1 MTNYRKAVDKGL
13 LKILSKMGISLL
25 TSYHGAQIFE
35 ALGIADNVIMS
46 AFKGTSPPGSTCARS
61 PSSIPSLPHRYH
73 LHRSFSPHR
82 HDIIT
87 LSSPLSS
94 PPHLPTTLLILILI
108 LPLLPHHPPY
118 PLPHPHPPFPPPHP
132 SSCLVLSR
140 RHPLPCVRHDLR

>member
-94 PPHLPTTLLILILI
+94 PPHLPTTLLILIL
-108 LPLLPHHPPY
+108 LLI
-118 PLPHPHPPFPPPHP
+118 PPPVLF
-132 SSCLVLSR
+132 CLEGT
-140 RHPLPCVRHDLR
+140 PCRVSGMTFDDLAAENTDFARKVCKLIN